1 MVQNRKKH
9 ILTLIVLYI
18 IAIIIAII
26 FAAPFY
32 YAVINALRD
41 KLAAPVI
48 NMPNIL
54 HPENFY
60 WSIARIPFWTELKST
75 VIILLFSVGL
85 GLPINYIL
93 GFAFARMRAP
103 LKDMW
108 FSILISL
115 MMIPGVASQIPQYV
129 MFAKLHLN
137 NSYWIWFLMALGG
150 SSYYVFLF
158 RQFIQGIPKE
168 LEEAAFIDG
177 AGIMTTMVKIFV
189 PNTVP
194 VIAVVFMFQF
204 LFSWGDINLP
214 FMYLDMNMW
223 PLANALS
230 GTYYTMPNNS
240 NVVYQPWQLAFA
252 CLFMIPPAFVYFFGQ
267 KYLKEGLIASGL
279 KG

>member
-1 MVQNRKKH
+1 MVQNKKKR
-9 ILTLIVLYI
+9 IVTLIILYFISVI
-18 IAIIIAII
+18 IALI
-26 FAAPFY
+26 FAAPFF
-32 YAVINALRD
+32 YAIINALRD
-41 KLAAPVI
+41 KLAPPVI
-48 NMPNIL
+48 VIPSIL
-54 HPENFY
+54 HWENFY
-60 WSIARIPFWTELKST
+60 WCIARLPFWIELRST
-75 VIILLFSVGL
+75 VVILLLSVGL
-85 GLPINYIL
+85 GLPINYLL
-93 GFAFARMRAP
+93 GFAFARMNAP

-129 MFAKLHLN
+129 MFTKMHLN
-137 NSYWIWFLMALGG
+137 NTYWIWLLMALGG
-150 SSYYVFLF
+150 SSYFVFLF

-168 LEEAAFIDG
+168 LEEAASIDG
-177 AGIMTTMVKIFV
+177 AGTITTIVQIFV

-204 LFSWGDINLP
+204 LNSWGDINLP
-214 FMYLDMNMW
+214 FMYLDNSMW

-230 GTYYTMPNNS
+230 GVYYTLPNNS
-240 NVVYQPWQLAFA
+240 NVVFQPWQLAFA